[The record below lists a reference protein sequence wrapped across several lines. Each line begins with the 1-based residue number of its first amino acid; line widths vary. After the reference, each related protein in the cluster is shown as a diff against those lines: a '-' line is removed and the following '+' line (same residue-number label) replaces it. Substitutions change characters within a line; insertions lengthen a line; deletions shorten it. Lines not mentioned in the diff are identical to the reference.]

1 MAAEPGT
8 RLGRYE
14 IRSKLGAG
22 GMGEVY
28 LAEDTRL
35 HRKVALKILPA
46 ELAANQER
54 IRRFTQEATS
64 AAALNHP
71 NIAHIYEIGEDHGTN
86 FIAME
91 FIDGVTLREK
101 IHRDKAPLAKLL
113 KYLTQVAEG
122 LSKAHSAG
130 IVHRDLKPD
139 NIMITGDDYAKILD
153 FGLAKLVEPQ
163 RTFDSSD
170 PGSSE
175 VATAVLPQH
184 SIPGTVMGTP
194 GYMSPEQ
201 ATGRVKEIDHRSDIF
216 SFGCILFEAATGQKA
231 FAGKD
236 VLDSLHKIVHAPTPQ
251 LKDTNALAPD
261 ELQRIVRRCLAKE
274 PDKRYQS
281 IKEVAIE
288 LEELQLELKSASEL
302 EYTAEPTSSH
312 SAAALGAVQTGSAQ
326 SSASGP
332 VSLAT
337 VRSTSSAE
345 YLFGEIKRHKRG
357 VLLALAALIVLI
369 AGVGFGLYKWIGQR
383 QPAAALKITRL
394 TFTGKAR
401 EAAISPEGKYVA
413 YVLAEGGQQSLWLS
427 QVAVSSHNQI
437 VPPAEVVYRNLTFS
451 PDGQFIYYVQ
461 TGPNNQTGFYQIPFT
476 GGVARK
482 LREDVQSPISF
493 SPDGKQFV
501 FLRGSIANNAQVEL
515 VIASVEGSEEKVL
528 ATRIF
533 PDTFDTSG
541 PAWSPDGGIIACGAN
556 YRSSGR
562 YSTVIGVR
570 IADGAEQSITA
581 QRWNGSVGQVAW
593 LSDGSGLVVTAIMEA
608 GDASQIWLL
617 SYPGNEAR
625 KITSDLNSYGEHLS
639 LTAASGTL
647 VAVQSESAFNLWMA
661 PGGDARAARQITSGS
676 GRDDGHFG
684 LDWTPDGKVVYQSL
698 AGGSVN
704 MWMISAEGTGNQPLQ
719 AGAPPNTE
727 PVVSPDGRYLIWA
740 SRRADKR
747 NIWRMNLDG
756 GNQKRLTNGN
766 NEGNPQV
773 SLDGKWVIYSGFN
786 SELTVYYRLWK
797 VPIDGGEPVQ
807 LTDQTTQYP
816 AISPDGKLIACRYQ
830 ERGAPSKI
838 ALIPFEGGSPVNLFD
853 YPDPGPPTLVRWTP
867 DGRAIAYIRTIGGV
881 SNIWV
886 QPIHGGPPKQLTDFK
901 EQRLLNF
908 AWSRD
913 GKQLALSRGVTN
925 SDVVLI
931 SNLK

>member
-1 MAAEPGT
+1 MAAETGT

-46 ELAANQER
+46 EPAANQDR
-54 IRRFTQEATS
+54 MRRFTQEATS

-71 NIAHIYEIGEDHGTN
+71 NIAHIYEIGEDDGTN

-170 PGSSE
+170 PGSSK

-184 SIPGTVMGTP
+184 SIPGMVMGTP

-231 FAGKD
+231 FSGKD
-236 VLDSLHKIVHAPTPQ
+236 VLDSLHKVVHAPTPQ

-281 IKEVAIE
+281 IKEVVIE

-302 EYTAEPTSSH
+302 EYTAQPTSSRI
-312 SAAALGAVQTGSAQ
+312 AAALGAVQTESVR

-332 VSLAT
+332 VSLGT

-345 YLFGEIKRHKRG
+345 YLVSEIKRHKRA
-357 VLLALAALIVLI
+357 VLLALAALIVI
-369 AGVGFGLYKWIGQR
+369 VAGLAFGLYKWMGQR

-394 TFTGKAR
+394 TFTGKAT
-401 EAAISPEGKYVA
+401 EAAISPDGKYVA
-413 YVLAEGGQQSLWLS
+413 YVQAEGGGQSLWLS
-427 QVAVSSHNQI
+427 QIAASSHNQI
-437 VPPAEVVYRNLTFS
+437 VAPADVVYRTLTFS
-451 PDGQFIYYVQ
+451 PDGQFIYYIQ
-461 TGPNNQTGFYQIPFT
+461 TRPNNQTGFYQMPFT
-476 GGVARK
+476 GGAARK
-482 LREDVQSPISF
+482 LREGVQSPINF

-501 FLRGSIANNAQVEL
+501 FLRGSIVNNTTEL
-515 VIASVEGSEEKVL
+515 VIASVEGMEEKVL
-528 ATRIF
+528 ATRRF
-533 PDTFDTSG
+533 PDAFDTSG
-541 PAWSPDGGIIACGAN
+541 PAWSPDGRIIACGSN

-562 YSTVIGVR
+562 YSNVVGVR
-570 IADGAEQSITA
+570 VADGAEQPITA

-593 LSDGSGLVVTAIMEA
+593 VSDGSGVLVTAKVEA

-639 LTAASGTL
+639 LTADSRSL
-647 VAVQSESAFNLWMA
+647 VAVQSDSAFNLWVA
-661 PGGDARAARQITSGS
+661 PGEDARGAKQITSGS
-676 GRDDGHFG
+676 GRDDGNFG
-684 LDWTPDGKVVYQSL
+684 LDWTPNGKLVYQSL
-698 AGGSVN
+698 AGGSIN
-704 MWMISAEGTGNQPLQ
+704 IWTIGADGTGNQQLP
-719 AGAPPNTE
+719 AGAPPNIN
-727 PVVSPDGRYLIWA
+727 PVISPDGRYLIWA

-756 GNQKRLTNGN
+756 SNQKRLTNGN
-766 NEGNPQV
+766 NDSDPQV
-773 SLDGKWVIYSGFN
+773 SLDGKWVIYTDFN
-786 SELTVYYRLWK
+786 SELIAYRLWK

-830 ERGAPSKI
+830 ERGAPPKI
-838 ALIPFEGGSPVNLFD
+838 AIIPFKGGPPVNLFD
-853 YPDPGPPTLVRWTP
+853 YQDPGPPTPVRWTP
-867 DGRAIAYIRTIGGV
+867 DGRAIAYIRTVSGV

-886 QPIHGGPPKQLTDFK
+886 QPIDGSPPKQFTDFK
-901 EQRLLNF
+901 ELRLLNF

-913 GKQLALSRGVTN
+913 GKLLALSRGVTN